1 MGGFEK
7 SESAMDYKKLLERGV
22 DGVEQHHAHCEPKA
36 NSKVEGHVKGTKQPE
51 EHEPTF
57 AQQI

>member
-1 MGGFEK
+1 MN
-7 SESAMDYKKLLERGV
+7 YKELLECSV
-22 DGVEQHHAHCEPKA
+22 DGIEQHHAHCEAKA

-51 EHEPTF
+51 EHEGTF